1 MTHKEALQKI
11 IEVTLD
17 QSTANKIATE
27 ALQSESESNGIPSDK
42 DLDFD
47 SQYQKLFNAIADS
60 SGTPLESEMQDII
73 RIVHRDFPLNSHKR
87 MYSEEEIRFAWVNS
101 GLDQNKFFWFLRNQN
116 KKEQELQSLKPKTEE
131 VDKDLL
137 NYDLSDQP
145 KEFKDGLVKGMV
157 DIVIEQL
164 MRTFY
169 SLGFNDGFSAEVQN
183 GVNGDKFR
191 FYFKKL
197 PLKEQPTSPSIEKIN
212 PNETFD
218 DYYTNERDKFILTVA
233 EQEWNTQMRMSCESL
248 MIMVEQLY
256 DRYKANNS
264 LDELD
269 KWVREE
275 RYHYGND
282 INAQELMNKLYQ
294 LKTKP

>member
-197 PLKEQPTSPSIEKIN
+197 PLKEQPTSPSIEKMAEERY
-212 PNETFD
+212 PNEILLNQF
-218 DYYTNERDKFILTVA
+218 RRSAFI
-233 EQEWNTQMRMSCESL
+233 EG
-248 MIMVEQLY
+248 
-256 DRYKANNS
+256 YKANNS